1 MIDYVMPLDCVF
13 RLDLRDS
20 DEYLE
25 NGTRYIISVTRY
37 AKAQSIDVTIEER
50 RGSFTKAV
58 RKFPYLTKTAR
69 DWVDAI
75 TLAKQTLE
83 IYLEQRKENGWA
95 GNE

>member
-20 DEYLE
+20 EKYLE
-25 NGTRYIISVTRY
+25 NGTRYIISIMRY

-50 RGSFTKAV
+50 VGSFTKNV

-69 DWVDAI
+69 DWADAME
-75 TLAKQTLE
+75 LAKQTLE
-83 IYLEQRKENGWA
+83 TYLSQK
-95 GNE
+95 NEDGRTDNE

>member
-20 DEYLE
+20 EEHRE
-25 NGTRYIISVTRY
+25 NGTRYLISITRY
-37 AKAQSIDVTIEER
+37 AKAQSIDVIIEEK

-69 DWVDAI
+69 DWADARA
-75 TLAKQTLE
+75 LAKQTLE
-83 IYLEQRKENGWA
+83 IYLEQRSENGRT